1 MASSGSAHAR
11 ARLPTRGDSKVI
23 LLRPAAPGHGE
34 EATMT
39 APPPRAYRGRGA
51 ESGAKCGASDSGA
64 VVAPRARRRR
74 MDGFAPRERAYR
86 LRDLGIEMY
95 SWALRWGPCP
105 CAPVFSS
112 LSGIS
117 PRATTT
123 HPLIRQYGAEKRERE
138 REKKKRQASPP
149 MCRSRIPGTQSNR
162 RRQGSPS
169 CLPSHT
175 LSILR
180 PALET
185 WGSSCRI
192 RPLACAP
199 TKAGGKSG
207 CISIMHAG
215 PAAPTL
221 IRTNTR
227 TRTHIPSYR
236 LLPAPVVRG
245 RVV

>member
-1 MASSGSAHAR
+1 
-11 ARLPTRGDSKVI
+11 
-23 LLRPAAPGHGE
+23 
-34 EATMT
+34 MT

-138 REKKKRQASPP
+138 REKKKKTGLTANVPLSHTGHPIKSAPSRQPI
-149 MCRSRIPGTQSNR
+149 M
-162 RRQGSPS
+162 PS
-169 CLPSHT
+169 ISHT
-175 LSILR
+175 LHLTPSPGSLGLLLPYPSARMR
-180 PALET
+180 PDQGRREKRMHIHHARGT
-185 WGSSCRI
+185 SSAHAYPYKHAHTHAHPIISASSC
-192 RPLACAP
+192 
-199 TKAGGKSG
+199 AGCERQSRMSRMSHPSE
-207 CISIMHAG
+207 C
-215 PAAPTL
+215 
-221 IRTNTR
+221 IRT
-227 TRTHIPSYR
+227 P
-236 LLPAPVVRG
+236 
-245 RVV
+245 